1 MSGKKSVAKRKK
13 RFSRAFGK
21 AHAMQTSAEVMHA
34 SEMPSALRLSA
45 KTDVRCYR
53 RETSEDL
60 SDELMRLLRRAAE

>member
-1 MSGKKSVAKRKK
+1 MSRKRDAAKRNKK
-13 RFSRAFGK
+13 YSSVFDRARPLRSPVEPENG
-21 AHAMQTSAEVMHA
+21 SGV
-34 SEMPSALRLSA
+34 PGALRLSA